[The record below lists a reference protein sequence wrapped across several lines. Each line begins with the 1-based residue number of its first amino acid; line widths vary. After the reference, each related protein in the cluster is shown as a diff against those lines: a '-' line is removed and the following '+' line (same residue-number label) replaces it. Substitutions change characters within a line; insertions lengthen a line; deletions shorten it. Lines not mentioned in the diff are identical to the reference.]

1 MNKKFSTL
9 VAALLA
15 SGGLFYAVDAM
26 VLPAG
31 DGVAKYVTTV
41 AKTGEAATTITG
53 YEIVAGTLKDG
64 AAWKLVSTG
73 EGDTYYLATGEAGDV
88 YYLSAD
94 CKMQKSD
101 ASGATFLKFTFAKG
115 ILSTESEGTKYLAI
129 AEGGAALELV
139 DGEDKA
145 AGLFTAEGALATSV
159 SAPFAIGTIT
169 TEKEAAELSS
179 SMNAVKIKTTAGES
193 EKWTVAETAVGA
205 VEATSQ
211 ITFVNG
217 TSDNSSKVFIKI
229 SEKFLTVADGALA
242 LAGEEPTGEVATAS
256 AVTIAETTNL
266 VKIGSE
272 YLKVADGALSVTS
285 DQTAPETG
293 KVYAATAIA
302 AKTDALT
309 SSATLTDSEGKAYLY
324 STTETGGTG
333 TEIANVD
340 LFTYEA
346 GTPDTYSAV
355 SATANNEDDDQKFT
369 WAEGILSIGE
379 NKLKVNESA
388 LTVASEGTAFKL
400 DDGGAIQVS
409 AGGNYLAYTSTGG
422 TLSVET
428 SIETGKESLYL
439 YDATSKALITDASK
453 IEGAVIIATAS
464 FEDVVVNLT
473 DESSVVTTK
482 ATEEIVTPPEET
494 VNPGEEIPGMDEVTV
509 DESGVVTPKQ
519 ETQNIPAPVTIVYDG
534 GTISLDAKGNV
545 VVAAPS
551 AEDKITAIDLVLE
564 NGHLMSVARQK
575 QNLAK
580 RYLKKKTASTL
591 RAEATAAYDFVEVYN
606 ASTVTFDASG
616 NMLIDGTSVGKP
628 TIKVSDVAPAASQ
641 SIWSGD
647 SELPIRT
654 HKAIENGEFVLLG
667 AAVEEG
673 GTTYN
678 VLYGADATAP
688 AALYQVKE
696 TQAVKG
702 GVYSYSFTN
711 KSGEVLSIDDNGT
724 AYNVFTSDVA
734 YDGGLKLKAN
744 NGKFVNMDKSGN
756 LTLSTTATIFGL
768 YQAGT
773 KDFTADFL
781 KTKEGNSFSV
791 TVKDNTGKN
800 DELQGNVFTGSLVP
814 VANSDGSGSYKLM
827 SDKKY
832 IVLDTKAKWS
842 DNGTGT
848 ILPVVGYKFTT
859 VTKATLDKDTEG
871 RYISDFKVGYLASDN
886 TDKTCAPTA
895 KTGIAYIQAG
905 DYYVSTYN
913 SEKKDY
919 LTVSD
924 NKDNLAVI
932 SFGGSNLVKGTDLL
946 LGYATIKVANT
957 SKATKDYQGMAVGVT
972 QEENTATPAVALLS
986 AQNVDTT
993 KPEGQWAI
1001 TLKDASDDASE
1012 YVFTN
1017 RESKQAFSMTLY
1029 KTAKEDVYKVASAKV
1044 GSQTAAFLTPETGV
1058 TIDTLRIEAA
1068 EVGAR
1073 VQMDGYFNE
1082 KIDVTRDNAYTIAVA
1097 SAVEGVDDIYLA
1109 ENHSNKHLIGLTG
1122 VEGNATQW
1130 KLIPQTGG
1138 RFDIIDPVAETTRDY
1153 TDSVYVFN
1161 DITYKNAKNEY
1172 KTRRDTLA
1180 MISYVIVNNSNNE
1193 PIYKSADEV
1202 SYICN
1207 PEENALKNA
1216 QRFVIKEKNGKYNL
1230 VKIAAPDVENG
1241 AKEASWSY
1249 ADNKLYGAI
1258 TTADGRVKDA
1268 NAYQYIA
1275 NDMFNVTPVAAPEYR
1290 KITDKQDTT
1299 VISIYRQENDFQYL
1313 YEKGE
1318 FLNIDNKAQFTG
1330 MNPALMADTAY
1341 VNRDGNNRWQY
1352 LLAVNAERKIKNDD
1366 CGVPSHE
1373 KFHTDTTYGRFLV
1386 NLIDS
1391 AVVTNARKIHDNK
1404 YINTNEAGENMAK
1417 LGFVYGYHT
1426 NDSLYITDG
1435 KDGKVMNRLFLGNKD
1450 FNQAKF
1456 AFRYTDPQNTKAFK
1470 IQTRYI
1476 DYEAAI
1482 ADNLDADTDHNNGYL
1497 KWINGTVVVVN
1508 GLAQGDEFNM
1518 NENETRTPTANDAID
1533 ATEVS
1538 VIAGNG
1544 TVTIK
1549 GAEGK
1554 KVSISNVLGQTIA
1567 NTVITSSEAQISVPA
1582 GIVVVAVEGEAAVK
1596 AIVK

>member
-129 AEGGAALELV
+129 AKGGAALELV
-139 DGEDKA
+139 DSEDKA

-159 SAPFAIGTIT
+159 SGSFAIGAIS

-193 EKWTVAETAVGA
+193 EKWTVAETAVGD

-242 LAGEEPTGEVATAS
+242 LAGEEPTGDVATAS

-266 VKIGSE
+266 VKIGKE
-272 YLKVADGALSVTS
+272 FLVGADGALSVTS
-285 DQTAPETG
+285 NQTAPETG

-309 SSATLTDSEGKAYLY
+309 SSATLTASEGKAYLY
-324 STTETGGTG
+324 STTVENGTG

-355 SATANNEDDDQKFT
+355 SATANNEGDDQKFT

-379 NKLKVNESA
+379 NKLKVNETS
-388 LTVASEGTAFKL
+388 LEVATEGTAFKL
-400 DDGGAIQVS
+400 ADDGAIQVS
-409 AGGNYLAYTSTGG
+409 AGGKYLAYTTSGG
-422 TLSVET
+422 ALSVET

-439 YDATSKALITDASK
+439 YNATSKALITDASQ
-453 IEGAVIIATAS
+453 IEGAVIIATAT
-464 FEDVVVNLT
+464 FKDVVVNLT
-473 DESSVVTTK
+473 AESEVVTTK
-482 ATEEIVTPPEET
+482 ATEEAVTPPS

-509 DESGVVTPKQ
+509 SEEGVVTPKE
-519 ETQNIPAPVTIVYDG
+519 ETKNIPAPQTIQFGEEVLGYDK
-534 GTISLDAKGNV
+534 DGN
-545 VVAAPS
+545 
-551 AEDKITAIDLVLE
+551 LVLAE
-564 NGHLMSVARQK
+564 STEKAPVSPVSFVMTDGKYESIALKKAGE
-575 QNLAK
+575 AK
-580 RYLKKKTASTL
+580 RFLKYKGAGVALKATTVGSDYELTGESQATTFAFTSDGKLTCKVNGVTKAVSGTA
-591 RAEATAAYDFVEVYN
+591 
-606 ASTVTFDASG
+606 
-616 NMLIDGTSVGKP
+616 P
-628 TIKVSDVAPAASQ
+628 TITLTGEAPAADPISGETLLSYDQ
-641 SIWSGD
+641 SIKAGAYVVLGGD
-647 SELPIRT
+647 
-654 HKAIENGEFVLLG
+654 G
-667 AAVEEG
+667 A
-673 GTTYN
+673 
-678 VLYGADATAP
+678 LYGSNTTP
-688 AALYQVKE
+688 ANLYKVTE
-696 TQAVKG
+696 TQAVKEG
-702 GVYSYSFTN
+702 PIRYSFTN
-711 KSGEVLSIDDNGT
+711 KSDEILTVGGVTEFIGSNKYNGGFTLQAANGQFVKLANGALSL
-724 AYNVFTSDVA
+724 
-734 YDGGLKLKAN
+734 DGQ
-744 NGKFVNMDKSGN
+744 
-756 LTLSTTATIFGL
+756 TATVFGL

-895 KTGIAYIQAG
+895 KTGIAYMAAVNG
-905 DYYVSTYN
+905 GVTYYVSTYN

-957 SKATKDYQGMAVGVT
+957 SKATKAYQGMAVGIT
-972 QEENTATPAVALLS
+972 QEENTANPAVALLS
-986 AQNVDTT
+986 TQNVDTT

-1001 TLKDASDDASE
+1001 TLPGKSDDASE
-1012 YVFTN
+1012 YTFTN
-1017 RESKQAFSMTLY
+1017 RESGKSFKMTLY
-1029 KTAKEDVYKVASAKV
+1029 KTAKDDVYKVASVNSSALA
-1044 GSQTAAFLTPETGV
+1044 SSFLNPETNV

-1207 PEENALKNA
+1207 PAENALKNA

-1241 AKEASWSY
+1241 EKEASWSY